1 MPLSWPELLRELR
14 RIDLLVA
21 APELGPAP
29 AALSADSRSIVP
41 GAVYVAVR
49 GSQADGHRFVADAV
63 RRGAAA
69 VVVETP
75 GAAGCAGDR
84 GAGRPPRGAGAR
96 RGMVW
101 SSEQRSSP

>member
-1 MPLSWPELLRELR
+1 MPLSWPELLLELR

-21 APELGPAP
+21 APALGPAP

-41 GAVYVAVR
+41 GAMYVAIR

-69 VVVETP
+69 VIVFGHRANLARLWTGTERRIGQRV
-75 GAAGCAGDR
+75 
-84 GAGRPPRGAGAR
+84 RP
-96 RGMVW
+96 
-101 SSEQRSSP
+101 